1 MTFTQEQ
8 YTLFTGQ
15 TITYNSSDWAQI
27 VKVASARLASFL
39 CLPNGLP
46 TDPDSEDDY
55 LPADL
60 QELFANFI
68 SAVLAGQGTQA
79 EVESKHVRNFTI
91 NFKATTASNAFAK
104 IALKY
109 QDIIDFYSNCGLAFA
124 VEGNARYGCERGCA
138 CNE

>member
-8 YTLFTGQ
+8 FKLWTGQ
-15 TITYNSSDWAQI
+15 IDTHSTTEWAKI
-27 VKVASARLASFL
+27 VQVAAIRLASFL

-46 TDPDSEDDY
+46 TDPDSDQDY

-68 SAVLAGQGTQA
+68 AYMLAGQGATT
-79 EVESKHVRNFTI
+79 EIESKHVRNFTI
-91 NFKATTASNAFAK
+91 NFKATAASDAFAK
-104 IALKY
+104 IASKY
-109 QDIIDFYSNCGLAFA
+109 EDIIELYSNCGLTFS
-124 VEGNARYGCERGCA
+124 VEKNAQYNCDKGCA